1 VTLRGVG
8 PEIVLQALQKER
20 VWNTCLP
27 LVVGDLAILEM
38 VKKKL
43 GFVVD
48 LKSLD
53 PLREDI
59 IGGPSV
65 IPAWDIGKVTDPRV
79 LEIGKVTVFS
89 GDIAV
94 ECVSKCVELG
104 LKKRV
109 SGIATAPINKEALKK
124 AGHRYIGHTEMLS
137 EMSGSTESAIMF
149 LVDALKNF
157 FTAGTHP

>member
-1 VTLRGVG
+1 MTLRGVG

-65 IPAWDIGKVTDPRV
+65 IPVWDIGKVTA
-79 LEIGKVTVFS
+79 FS

>member
-1 VTLRGVG
+1 
-8 PEIVLQALQKER
+8 
-20 VWNTCLP
+20 
-27 LVVGDLAILEM
+27 LAPKSFSKPYKKNVHGIPAFLWLSGIWQFW
-38 VKKKL
+38 KWSKKL

-65 IPAWDIGKVTDPRV
+65 IPVWDIGKVTDSKV
-79 LEIGKVTVFS
+79 LEIGKVTAFS

-104 LKKRV
+104 LRKRV

-137 EMSGSTESAIMF
+137 EMSGSKESAIMF